1 MKKLLRSV
9 LFLVILLVL
18 LVVTS
23 ALFLPKDNTLKAGVD
38 ERDEGALSIFA
49 EEPDSIDA
57 VILGD
62 SESSTGLS
70 PLKLWDEYGI
80 ASYTCGQ
87 TAQRMP
93 EAYYMLKRALKVQ
106 KPKLVILETN
116 LLFWPDNKKDSIKK
130 AIYEAASYY
139 LPVLRYHNQ
148 WKNLNAGNLKLPEY
162 KNKLPLK
169 GMDFKTETVPY
180 NGTEYMHKTGTQQKL
195 AMIEAYYLK
204 KMIALCERNRM
215 ELFLVS
221 IPSPRNWNYERHNTI
236 TAFAEKNGIRFADLN
251 LLRDEIGLVW
261 EEDSLD
267 GGDHLN
273 VYGAEKA
280 TSYVGAFLKE
290 HYQLPDHRG
299 DENYASWDA
308 DYKNYRKD
316 VDSRREQGRADE
328 KK

>member
-1 MKKLLRSV
+1 M
-9 LFLVILLVL
+9 ILLVL
-18 LVVTS
+18 LTVTGV
-23 ALFLPKDNTLKAGVD
+23 LFVPKNNTPEAGVD
-38 ERDEGALSIFA
+38 ERDQSALSIFA
-49 EEPDSIDA
+49 EAPDSIDA

-70 PLKLWDEYGI
+70 PLKLWNDYGI
-80 ASYTCGQ
+80 ASYICGQ

-130 AIYEAASYY
+130 SIYEAASYY
-139 LPVLRYHNQ
+139 LPVLRYHDQ
-148 WKNLNAGNLKLPEY
+148 WKHLDPGDLKRPGY

-169 GMDFKTETVPY
+169 GMDFKTETVAY
-180 NGTEYMHKTGTQQKL
+180 HGAEYMHETVTKQKL
-195 AMIEAYYLK
+195 AMVETYYLK
-204 KMIALCERNRM
+204 KMMALCKRNGM

-221 IPSPRNWNYERHNTI
+221 IPSPRNWSYERHNTI
-236 TAFAEKNGIRFADLN
+236 MAFAEKNGLRFVDLN

-261 EEDSLD
+261 QEDSLD

-290 HYQLPDHRG
+290 NYQLPDHRG
-299 DENYASWDA
+299 DEKYASWNA
-308 DYKNYRKD
+308 DYQTYREE
-316 VDSRREQGRADE
+316 VDSHREKSRIKE
-328 KK
+328 KE